1 MRLLVPPVEIA
12 VPSATMLQVTVT
24 GKPGGAAVASVAVVV
39 QRPFEKNAP
48 ASFAMAS
55 QARRLSAQQPTLTIL
70 RRRLASGNLRGG
82 GDTAPLYQANLAWAM
97 IGELAV
103 LERTAA
109 WKVA

>member
-1 MRLLVPPVEIA
+1 VESRS
-12 VPSATMLQVTVT
+12 PL
-24 GKPGGAAVASVAVVV
+24 AVALVAVVA

-55 QARRLSAQQPTLTIL
+55 QARRLIAQPPTLTIL
-70 RRRLASGNLRGG
+70 RRLMASGNLWGG
-82 GDTAPLYQANLAWAM
+82 GGTAPLYQANLAWAM
-97 IGELAV
+97 IVELAV